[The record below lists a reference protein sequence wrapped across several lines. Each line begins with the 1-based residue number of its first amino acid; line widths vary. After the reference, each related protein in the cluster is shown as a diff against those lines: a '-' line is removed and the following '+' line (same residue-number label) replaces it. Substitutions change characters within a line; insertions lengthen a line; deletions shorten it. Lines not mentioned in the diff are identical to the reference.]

1 MKVTRLGDGQI
12 ALIYKGNPKCPRT
25 IAFNFSGAIV
35 NFADVYI
42 SSDLDSLKNAN
53 AKANNAGN
61 NSLDAGVGLFNQG
74 NGSFETLSPFVLLN
88 VTKDIY
94 ARYDAQS
101 GRAFVDLQV
110 EVF

>member
-1 MKVTRLGDGQI
+1 MKTTRLGNGQI
-12 ALIYKGNPKCPRT
+12 ALVYKANPKCPRT
-25 IAFNFSGAIV
+25 VLFNFSGAIV

-42 SSDLDSLKNAN
+42 SSDLDSLKNGDTIV
-53 AKANNAGN
+53 NNAGN
-61 NSLDAGVGLFNQG
+61 NSFGAGVGLFNQG
-74 NGSFETLSPFVLLN
+74 NGSFETLSPFVIPN

-101 GRAFVDLQV
+101 GREFIDLET